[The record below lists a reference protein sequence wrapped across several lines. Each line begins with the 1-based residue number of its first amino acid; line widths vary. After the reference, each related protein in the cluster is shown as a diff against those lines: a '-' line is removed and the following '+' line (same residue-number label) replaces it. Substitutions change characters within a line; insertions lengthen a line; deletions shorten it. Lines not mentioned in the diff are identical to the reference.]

1 MKVIARIN
9 ADGSLLIRGEVFE
22 LISSW
27 DEAELIDEDF
37 IIDEDT
43 EIDEDLDMEEFLKI
57 LLGIQSQITEND
69 RLYFDQEGNLY
80 LHEVIEDLVF
90 QINQQKELRVNEIIE
105 GVDFNGNV

>member
-27 DEAELIDEDF
+27 DEAMDIDDTL

-43 EIDEDLDMEEFLKI
+43 EIDEDLDMEEFLNI
-57 LLGIQSQITEND
+57 LLGIQSQLTEND
-69 RLYFDQEGNLY
+69 RLYFDREGNLY

>member
-37 IIDEDT
+37 IIDED
-43 EIDEDLDMEEFLKI
+43 LDMEEFLNI

-90 QINQQKELRVNEIIE
+90 QINRQKELRVNEIRE
-105 GVDFNGNV
+105 GVDL